1 MFDSISFRVSKKTL
15 SLYGQEFVLGE
26 LSAQVTNI
34 WYYQTR
40 EMHDLLKEGRTFAA
54 QYEET
59 QDYSFWYHANN
70 SFLNLE
76 TKLRQFPL
84 FTLLQRKQSVLWNTT
99 VLIHRDWPSY
109 KAYFEQ
115 FKAILNDITMF
126 RDVIGHFTALCIMPL
141 KTLNSS
147 SISAEVN
154 RLTNN
159 YFSIYFPEEKRA
171 VAYPYHNNKPIMLDF
186 ESRVDDS
193 ASGDLQIVETYITN
207 DLLMLL
213 KIDLYKALEAGHL
226 IRQCEYCGRFFLLT
240 KRLHTKYCDNPAPDN
255 PKFTCAQM
263 GYRQSRRKENPED
276 DPKAEALRRCLNRIT
291 QDCSRKVITEEERDL
306 LKEKAKE
313 LYHDAKIRSGV
324 TYEEFETSLASKNLY
339 PLCGVKKKS
348 NPVGHPKKEIVRS

>member
-1 MFDSISFRVSKKTL
+1 MFDSITFCVGKKTI

-26 LSAQVTNI
+26 LSVQVTNI

-40 EMHDLLKEGRTFAA
+40 EMYDLLKEGKNFIV

-59 QDYSFWYHANN
+59 QDYSFWYRANN
-70 SFLNLE
+70 SFLKLE

-84 FTLLQRKQSVLWNTT
+84 FTLLQRKQSVLWDTT
-99 VLIHRDWPSY
+99 ALEHRDWPVY

-141 KTLNSS
+141 RTLSS
-147 SISAEVN
+147 SNISAEVN

-159 YFSIYFPEEKRA
+159 YFSLYFPEEKRA
-171 VAYPYHNNKPIMLDF
+171 IAYPYHFNKPITLSF
-186 ESRVDDS
+186 HSREI
-193 ASGDLQIVETYITN
+193 APETGEYEIIETYTTEE
-207 DLLMLL
+207 LLMLL
-213 KIDLYKALEAGHL
+213 KIDFYKALSAGYL

-255 PKFTCAQM
+255 PKYTCAQM
-263 GYRQSRRKENPED
+263 GYRQTRRKEQPED
-276 DPKAEALRRCLNRIT
+276 DPKADSLRRCLNRIT
-291 QDCSRKVITEEERDL
+291 QDCSRNIITPEERDL
-306 LKEKAKE
+306 LKAKANE

-324 TYEEFETSLASKNLY
+324 TYEEFETSLASRNLY
-339 PLCGVKKKS
+339 PLCKVKRRS
-348 NPVGHPKKEIVRS
+348 NPVGHPKTERVE